1 MSTIVIESTNTVI
14 QQSDASSV
22 IMAPVEAGTLI
33 QTGLMGPI
41 AAGSDKYYMH
51 EQASASAVWT
61 ILHVLGKYP
70 SVTIVDSAGDE
81 VEGSVNHIST
91 STLEV
96 TFSAPFSGRAYL
108 N

>member
-1 MSTIVIESTNTVI
+1 MTTVVVESSNTVL

-22 IMAPVEAGTLI
+22 VVAPSDAGTLI

-41 AAGSDKYYMH
+41 SAGSDRYYRH
-51 EQASASAVWT
+51 DQTSAASTWT
-61 ILHVLGKYP
+61 ITHMLDKYP

-91 STLEV
+91 STLEI

>member
-1 MSTIVIESTNTVI
+1 MPTIVIESSNTVL

-22 IMAPVEAGTLI
+22 VVAPSEAGTLI

-41 AAGSDKYYMH
+41 SSTDKYYRH
-51 EQASASAVWT
+51 DQAAASDVWT
-61 ILHVLGKYP
+61 ITHSLDKYP

>member
-1 MSTIVIESTNTVI
+1 MSTVVIESSNTVL

-22 IMAPVEAGTLI
+22 VLAPTEAGTLI

-41 AAGSDKYYMH
+41 ASGSDRHYRH
-51 EQASASAVWT
+51 DQSIAAAVWT
-61 ILHVLGKYP
+61 IVHTLDKYP

>member
-1 MSTIVIESTNTVI
+1 MSTIVIESSNTVL

-22 IMAPVEAGTLI
+22 IVAPSEAGTLI

-41 AAGSDKYYMH
+41 SSADKYHMH
-51 EQASASAVWT
+51 DQMSASDVWT
-61 ILHVLGKYP
+61 ITHSLEKYP

-91 STLEV
+91 STIVV